1 MDMTLGCK
9 SCVDALTQ
17 PSSLCATSEDPKGML
32 VRPQIPLLPLIFST
46 VYANEE

>member
-9 SCVDALTQ
+9 SYVDALTQ
-17 PSSLCATSEDPKGML
+17 PSSLSVTSEDPKRML
-32 VRPQIPLLPLIFST
+32 VHPQIPLLPLIFST